1 MLPKSTNLKKELV
14 EHWRLCGRI
23 VDVPLTGVQ
32 YFLFICVFFTF
43 QKDQFQSIGKEKLS
57 CMSPE
62 LIRAK
67 KVLQSITE
75 TRRRCLEELT
85 LRRDF
90 VNWVRE
96 SLEGKVEANLM
107 SLFLGINWELHCLC
121 LEKSRLVFAMQSSC
135 QVSTFSVSY
144 AYCIET
150 CEKSFEK

>member
-1 MLPKSTNLKKELV
+1 
-14 EHWRLCGRI
+14 
-23 VDVPLTGVQ
+23 
-32 YFLFICVFFTF
+32 
-43 QKDQFQSIGKEKLS
+43 
-57 CMSPE
+57 MSPE

-75 TRRRCLEELT
+75 TRRRCLKELA

-121 LEKSRLVFAMQSSC
+121 LEKS
-135 QVSTFSVSY
+135 
-144 AYCIET
+144 
-150 CEKSFEK
+150 